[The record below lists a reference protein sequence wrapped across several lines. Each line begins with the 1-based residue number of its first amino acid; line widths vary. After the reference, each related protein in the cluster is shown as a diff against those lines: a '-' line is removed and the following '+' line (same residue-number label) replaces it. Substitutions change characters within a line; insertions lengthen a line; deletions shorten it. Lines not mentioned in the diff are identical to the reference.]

1 MTAGE
6 EAEAPPLSP
15 AVTDSGGTQSIAEP
29 LAETADPADVS
40 PAAEIPAAITV
51 AKKDKDEP

>member
-1 MTAGE
+1 
-6 EAEAPPLSP
+6 
-15 AVTDSGGTQSIAEP
+15 VTDSGGTQSIAEP